1 LNVCE
6 YKTLKKNYMLT
17 MGLEPMLFVSEDLL
31 TFVEQRVQ
39 ITKNIQN
46 KINTSKLIYHVQQY
60 NSFGLKFSRNE

>member
-1 LNVCE
+1 
-6 YKTLKKNYMLT
+6 MLT